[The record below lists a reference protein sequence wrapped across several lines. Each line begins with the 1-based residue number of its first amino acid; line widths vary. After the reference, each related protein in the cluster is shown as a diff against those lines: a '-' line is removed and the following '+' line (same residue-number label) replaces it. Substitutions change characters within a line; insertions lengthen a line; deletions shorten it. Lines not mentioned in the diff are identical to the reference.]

1 MGTVIHLSID
11 TEDFLNLRESDYFR
25 FMKTLKDLCQS
36 EHDID
41 YIYQYI
47 YNRRWCEFEDG
58 AEPEWLAKL
67 YENSRV
73 HSYHLVHDFPGVVKV
88 RWIKNDFGNVVS
100 DSYRNI
106 KDDENGESNNG
117 ESGLPSN

>member
-1 MGTVIHLSID
+1 MGTVLHLSID
-11 TEDFLNLRESDYFR
+11 TEEFLNLRESDYFR

-36 EHDID
+36 EQDID
-41 YIYQYI
+41 YEFI
-47 YNRRWCEFEDG
+47 NRRWCEFEEG

-100 DSYRNI
+100 GSYHDI
-106 KDDENGESNNG
+106 KDDKNGGPNNG
-117 ESGLPSN
+117 ESSVPSN